1 MSITPVF
8 NEEDAKVLMEVKDV
22 AQMQTFRR
30 KFNAKFLHYTSEVLN
45 NDKLLYFKIVIVI
58 VIVTLYTV

>member
-45 NDKLLYFKIVIVI
+45 NEPLYFKI